1 MSSIAARLERLPLSG
16 FHRKLLVI
24 GGLGYMF
31 DGLDSTSLA
40 FLLPVVSK
48 LWHLSSVQSG
58 LVASSTYM
66 GYFFGAFLSGVLADI
81 IGRRR
86 IMMSALS
93 IYCVASFASGMVND
107 WHAFFAL
114 RILAGFGS
122 GAEAVVIAPFL
133 AEFIP
138 RRYRGM
144 FCGALVGFM
153 SFGYVTSSILG
164 YTVIGKFPDGWRYM
178 AVITSLPVVMLLWWR
193 KTLPESPRWLEA
205 QGRVREALSI
215 VETVEAWFAKQGI
228 ALSEPSFSETPLAV
242 PTKPRGALGNVA
254 AIWSRKLARTT
265 AVSWLMWFSVAF
277 AYYSFFS
284 WIPSLLVKEGLT
296 ITKSFGY
303 SIAIYGAQIPGYF
316 SAAWL
321 NEKIGRKRVVASYM
335 LLGGVAAIALA
346 FSHTATQIMVAGI
359 CLSFFMNGAFAGVY
373 AYTPEVFPTA
383 VRTTG
388 TGSSSSF
395 GRIGSV
401 SAPILVG
408 FVYPAAG
415 FLGVFGMTTAVLVAG
430 ACVVLVFGIETRGRS
445 LEEIEAQEL
454 GARAAPSPLPSRDAA
469 SAATSEQQAA
479 SSGRAGAAAKQF

>member
-1 MSSIAARLERLPLSG
+1 MSTVAARLERLPLAG
-16 FHRKLLVI
+16 FHRKLLLI

-31 DGLDSTSLA
+31 DGLDSSSLA

-48 LWHLSSVQSG
+48 LWHLTSAETG
-58 LVASSTYM
+58 LVASSTYI
-66 GYFFGAFLSGVLADI
+66 GYFFGAFLSGVLADV

-86 IMMSALS
+86 IMMSALA
-93 IYCVASFASGMVND
+93 IYCAASMASATAND
-107 WHAFFAL
+107 WHTFFAL
-114 RILAGFGS
+114 RMLAGFGS
-122 GAEAVVIAPFL
+122 GAETVVIAPFL
-133 AEFIP
+133 AEFVP

-153 SFGYVTSSILG
+153 SFGYLSSSILG
-164 YTVIGKFPDGWRYM
+164 YTVVRNFADGWRYL
-178 AVITSLPVVMLLWWR
+178 AVLTSLPVVMLLWWR
-193 KTLPESPRWLEA
+193 RTLPESPRWLESRGRSA
-205 QGRVREALSI
+205 EADNIVRAIESRYEQEGFALAPVGSAGATAVAVQG
-215 VETVEAWFAKQGI
+215 GG
-228 ALSEPSFSETPLAV
+228 
-242 PTKPRGALGNVA
+242 GALNNVLTLF
-254 AIWSRKLARTT
+254 SRRLVGTT

-296 ITKSFGY
+296 LTKSFGY

-321 NEKIGRKRVVASYM
+321 NERIGRKGVVASYM
-335 LLGGVAAIALA
+335 TLGGLAAIALA
-346 FSHTATQIMVAGI
+346 FSHTGVQITVAGV

-408 FVYPAAG
+408 LVYPAFG
-415 FLGVFGMTTAVLVAG
+415 FFGVFAMTTAVLLAG
-430 ACVVLVFGIETRGRS
+430 ACVVFFLGIETRNRS
-445 LEEIEAQEL
+445 LEDIEAS
-454 GARAAPSPLPSRDAA
+454 GAQAGFDAHKPLARDGLH
-469 SAATSEQQAA
+469 S
-479 SSGRAGAAAKQF
+479 

>member
-1 MSSIAARLERLPLSG
+1 MSTVAARLERLPLAG
-16 FHRKLLVI
+16 FHRKLLLI

-31 DGLDSTSLA
+31 DGLDSSSLA

-48 LWHLSSVQSG
+48 LWHLTSAETG
-58 LVASSTYM
+58 LVASSTYI
-66 GYFFGAFLSGVLADI
+66 GYFFGAFLSGVLADV

-86 IMMSALS
+86 IMMSALA
-93 IYCVASFASGMVND
+93 IYCAASMASATAQD
-107 WHAFFAL
+107 WHTFFAL

-122 GAEAVVIAPFL
+122 GAETVVIAPFL
-133 AEFIP
+133 AEFVP

-153 SFGYVTSSILG
+153 SFGYLSSSILG
-164 YTVIGKFPDGWRYM
+164 YTVVRNFPDGWRYL
-178 AVITSLPVVMLLWWR
+178 AVLTSLPVVMLLWWR
-193 KTLPESPRWLEA
+193 RTLPESPRWLESR
-205 QGRVREALSI
+205 GRSAEADTIVRAIESRY
-215 VETVEAWFAKQGI
+215 EQEGI
-228 ALSEPSFSETPLAV
+228 ALAPVGSTGAIPAVAQGSSSALQNVLTLFSRRLV
-242 PTKPRGALGNVA
+242 G
-254 AIWSRKLARTT
+254 TT

-296 ITKSFGY
+296 LTKSFGY

-321 NEKIGRKRVVASYM
+321 NERIGRKGVVASYM
-335 LLGGVAAIALA
+335 TLGGLAAIALA
-346 FSHTATQIMVAGI
+346 FSHTGVQITVAGV

-408 FVYPAAG
+408 LVYPAFG
-415 FLGVFGMTTAVLVAG
+415 FFGVFAMTTTVLLAG
-430 ACVVLVFGIETRGRS
+430 ACVVFFLGIETRNRS
-445 LEEIEAQEL
+445 LEDIEAS
-454 GARAAPSPLPSRDAA
+454 GAQAGFDTHKPLARD
-469 SAATSEQQAA
+469 
-479 SSGRAGAAAKQF
+479 GLRG

>member
-1 MSSIAARLERLPLSG
+1 MSTVAARLERLPLAG
-16 FHRKLLVI
+16 FHRKLLLI

-31 DGLDSTSLA
+31 DGLDSSSLA

-48 LWHLSSVQSG
+48 LWHLTSAETG
-58 LVASSTYM
+58 LVASSTYI
-66 GYFFGAFLSGVLADI
+66 GYFFGAFLSGVLADV

-86 IMMSALS
+86 IMMSALA
-93 IYCVASFASGMVND
+93 IYCAASMASATAQD
-107 WHAFFAL
+107 WHTFFAL

-122 GAEAVVIAPFL
+122 GAETVVIAPFL
-133 AEFIP
+133 AEFVP

-153 SFGYVTSSILG
+153 SFGYLSSSILG
-164 YTVIGKFPDGWRYM
+164 YTVVRNFADGWRYL
-178 AVITSLPVVMLLWWR
+178 AVLTSLPVVMLLWWR
-193 KTLPESPRWLEA
+193 RTLPESPRWLESR
-205 QGRVREALSI
+205 GRSAEADTIVRAIESRF
-215 VETVEAWFAKQGI
+215 EQEGI
-228 ALSEPSFSETPLAV
+228 ALAPVGSPGAIPAAAQGSGSALQNVLTLFSRRLV
-242 PTKPRGALGNVA
+242 G
-254 AIWSRKLARTT
+254 TT

-296 ITKSFGY
+296 LTKSFGY

-321 NEKIGRKRVVASYM
+321 NERIGRKGVVASYM
-335 LLGGVAAIALA
+335 TLGGLAAIALA
-346 FSHTATQIMVAGI
+346 FSHTGVQITVAGV

-408 FVYPAAG
+408 LVYPAFG
-415 FLGVFGMTTAVLVAG
+415 FFGVFAMTTTVLLAG
-430 ACVVLVFGIETRGRS
+430 ACVVFFLGIETRNRS
-445 LEEIEAQEL
+445 LEDIEAS
-454 GARAAPSPLPSRDAA
+454 GAQAGFDTHKPLARD
-469 SAATSEQQAA
+469 
-479 SSGRAGAAAKQF
+479 GLRG

>member
-1 MSSIAARLERLPLSG
+1 MSAVAARLERLPLAG
-16 FHRKLLVI
+16 FHRRLLLI
-24 GGLGYMF
+24 GGLGYLF
-31 DGLDSTSLA
+31 DGLDSSSLA

-48 LWHLSSVQSG
+48 LWHLTSAETG
-58 LVASSTYM
+58 LVASSTYI
-66 GYFFGAFLSGVLADI
+66 GYFFGAFLSGVLADV

-86 IMMSALS
+86 IMMSALA
-93 IYCVASFASGMVND
+93 IYCAASMASATAHD
-107 WHAFFAL
+107 WHTFFAL
-114 RILAGFGS
+114 RVVAGFGS
-122 GAEAVVIAPFL
+122 GAETVVIAPFL
-133 AEFIP
+133 AEFVP

-153 SFGYVTSSILG
+153 SFGYLSSSILG
-164 YTVIGKFPDGWRYM
+164 YTVVRNFPDGWRYL
-178 AVITSLPVVMLLWWR
+178 AVLTSLPVVMLLWWR
-193 KTLPESPRWLEA
+193 RTLPESPRWLES
-205 QGRVREALSI
+205 QGRSAEADRIVRAIEARY
-215 VETVEAWFAKQGI
+215 EQAGI
-228 ALSEPSFSETPLAV
+228 ALAPLASV
-242 PTKPRGALGNVA
+242 APMPAAAQGSGRALQNVLTLF
-254 AIWSRKLARTT
+254 SRRLAGTT

-296 ITKSFGY
+296 LTKSFGY

-321 NEKIGRKRVVASYM
+321 NERIGRKGVVASYM
-335 LLGGVAAIALA
+335 TLGGLAAIALA
-346 FSHTATQIMVAGI
+346 FSHTGLQITAAGV

-408 FVYPAAG
+408 LVYPAFG
-415 FLGVFGMTTAVLVAG
+415 FFGVFAMTTTVLLAG
-430 ACVVLVFGIETRGRS
+430 ACVVFFLGIETRNRS
-445 LEEIEAQEL
+445 LEDIEASGSAQRFDAPKPL
-454 GARAAPSPLPSRDAA
+454 ARDGMR
-469 SAATSEQQAA
+469 
-479 SSGRAGAAAKQF
+479 G

>member
-1 MSSIAARLERLPLSG
+1 
-16 FHRKLLVI
+16 
-24 GGLGYMF
+24 
-31 DGLDSTSLA
+31 
-40 FLLPVVSK
+40 
-48 LWHLSSVQSG
+48 VQSG
-58 LVASSTYM
+58 LVASSTYI
-66 GYFFGAFLSGVLADI
+66 GYFFGAFLSGVLADV

-93 IYCVASFASGMVND
+93 IYCVASFASGMAND
-107 WHAFFAL
+107 WHTFFAL

-164 YTVIGKFPDGWRYM
+164 YTVIGPFPDGWRYV

-205 QGRVREALSI
+205 QGRDEEANSI
-215 VETVEAWFAKQGI
+215 VESIETWFAKRGM
-228 ALSEPSFSETPLAV
+228 ALPAPSLEEMPPLAAL
-242 PTKPRGALGNVA
+242 KPRGALGNVFE
-254 AIWSRKLARTT
+254 IWSPKLAKTT

-277 AYYSFFS
+277 AYYSFFA
-284 WIPSLLVKEGLT
+284 WIPSLLVAEGLT
-296 ITKSFGY
+296 ITKSFSY

-316 SAAWL
+316 SAAWF
-321 NEKIGRKRVVASYM
+321 NEKIGRKAVVASYM

-346 FSHTATQIMVAGI
+346 FSHTAGQIMVAGI

-373 AYTPEVFPTA
+373 AYTPEIFPTV

-408 FVYPAAG
+408 IVYPLAG

-430 ACVVLVFGIETRGRS
+430 ACVVLVFGVETRGRS
-445 LEEIEAQEL
+445 LEDIEAGEL
-454 GARAAPSPLPSRDAA
+454 GARPGPAPFPSHGVPPVAAPDH
-469 SAATSEQQAA
+469 ATAE
-479 SSGRAGAAAKQF
+479 GYAGAPAKQF

>member
-1 MSSIAARLERLPLSG
+1 MSTVAARLERLPLAG
-16 FHRKLLVI
+16 FHRKLLLI

-31 DGLDSTSLA
+31 DGLDSSSLA

-48 LWHLSSVQSG
+48 LWHLTSAETG
-58 LVASSTYM
+58 LVASSTYI
-66 GYFFGAFLSGVLADI
+66 GYFFGAFLSGVLADV

-86 IMMSALS
+86 IMMSALA
-93 IYCVASFASGMVND
+93 IYCAASMASATAHD
-107 WHAFFAL
+107 WHTFFAL
-114 RILAGFGS
+114 RMLAGFGS
-122 GAEAVVIAPFL
+122 GAETVVIAPFL
-133 AEFIP
+133 AEFVP

-153 SFGYVTSSILG
+153 SFGYLSSSILG
-164 YTVIGKFPDGWRYM
+164 YTVVRNFADGWRYL
-178 AVITSLPVVMLLWWR
+178 AVLTSLPVVMLLWWR
-193 KTLPESPRWLEA
+193 RTLPESPRWLESRGRSAEADSIVRAIESRFEQEGISLAPLGSVGAIPAAA
-205 QGRVREALSI
+205 QGSGSALQN
-215 VETVEAWFAKQGI
+215 VLT
-228 ALSEPSFSETPLAV
+228 LFSRRLV
-242 PTKPRGALGNVA
+242 G
-254 AIWSRKLARTT
+254 TT

-296 ITKSFGY
+296 LTKSFGY

-321 NEKIGRKRVVASYM
+321 NERIGRKGVVASYM
-335 LLGGVAAIALA
+335 TLGGLAAIALA
-346 FSHTATQIMVAGI
+346 FSHTGVQITVAGM

-408 FVYPAAG
+408 LVYPAFG
-415 FLGVFGMTTAVLVAG
+415 FIGVFAMTTAVLLAG
-430 ACVVLVFGIETRGRS
+430 ACVVFFLGIETRNRS
-445 LEEIEAQEL
+445 LEDIEAS
-454 GARAAPSPLPSRDAA
+454 GAQADFDARKPLARD
-469 SAATSEQQAA
+469 
-479 SSGRAGAAAKQF
+479 GLRG

>member
-1 MSSIAARLERLPLSG
+1 MSNVAARLERLPLAG
-16 FHRKLLVI
+16 FHRRLLLI

-31 DGLDSTSLA
+31 DGLDSSSLA

-48 LWHLSSVQSG
+48 LWQLTSAQTG
-58 LVASSTYM
+58 LVASSTYI
-66 GYFFGAFLSGVLADI
+66 GYFFGAFLSGVLADV

-86 IMMSALS
+86 IMMSALA
-93 IYCVASFASGMVND
+93 IYCAASMASATAHD
-107 WHAFFAL
+107 WHTFFAL
-114 RILAGFGS
+114 RMLAGFGS
-122 GAEAVVIAPFL
+122 GAETVVIAPFL
-133 AEFIP
+133 AEFVP

-153 SFGYVTSSILG
+153 SFGYLSSSILG
-164 YTVIGKFPDGWRYM
+164 YTVVRNFADGWRYL
-178 AVITSLPVVMLLWWR
+178 AVLTSLPVVMLLWWR
-193 KTLPESPRWLEA
+193 RTLPESPRWLESR
-205 QGRVREALSI
+205 GRSAEADSI
-215 VETVEAWFAKQGI
+215 VRAIESRYEQEGI
-228 ALSEPSFSETPLAV
+228 ALSPPRSPGAIPAAAQGGGSALQNVLTLFSRRLV
-242 PTKPRGALGNVA
+242 G
-254 AIWSRKLARTT
+254 TT

-296 ITKSFGY
+296 LTKSFGY

-321 NEKIGRKRVVASYM
+321 NERIGRKGVVASYM
-335 LLGGVAAIALA
+335 TLGGLAAIALA
-346 FSHTATQIMVAGI
+346 FSHTGAQITVAGV

-408 FVYPAAG
+408 LVYPAFG
-415 FLGVFGMTTAVLVAG
+415 FFGVFAMTTTVLLAG
-430 ACVVLVFGIETRGRS
+430 ACVVFFLGIETRNRS
-445 LEEIEAQEL
+445 LEDIEAS
-454 GARAAPSPLPSRDAA
+454 GAQTAFDAHKPLARD
-469 SAATSEQQAA
+469 
-479 SSGRAGAAAKQF
+479 GLRG